1 MAKMQ
6 RYQPD
11 TPKPWIHWGALFPF
25 FLVAALLIGFAGT
38 SRAAPGERCPD
49 KPKSV
54 KKTRSLAGRFYG
66 KGMKAFEA
74 GKYEQALSSF
84 RCAQSLLPVRLT
96 RYWIAR
102 SAEAAGKHSLAAM
115 LYGELVLAPPP
126 QVGKKEL
133 EERLEALKKKMAKE
147 EALRNQPRPREPRW
161 DDPRKHP
168 ARPRP
173 GGGTEKK
180 KQSKHASKRRAFTL
194 SGWISIGVGG
204 ALTLVGVGLGA
215 AYATDKNK
223 IEDASPGT
231 PWNPDLKK
239 RYDRLDSFKSGT
251 AVCLGVGLGAVVAG
265 SLLLVLRPKERP
277 VSVTVVPTRK
287 GAVAGVQGRF

>member
-1 MAKMQ
+1 MPMIQNYKTSSL
-6 RYQPD
+6 
-11 TPKPWIHWGALFPF
+11 TPGIPWGALIALSF
-25 FLVAALLIGFAGT
+25 VGALLLGFAGASHAT
-38 SRAAPGERCPD
+38 PAESCPD
-49 KPKSV
+49 KPKNA
-54 KKTRSLAGRFYG
+54 KRARSLAGRYYG
-66 KGMKAFEA
+66 RGMKAFESE
-74 GKYEQALSSF
+74 KYEQALAAF
-84 RCAQSLLPVRLT
+84 RCAQTILPVRLT

-115 LYGELVLAPPP
+115 LYGELVLTPPP

-147 EALRNQPRPREPRW
+147 EALQNQPRPRDPSW

-168 ARPRP
+168 ARHRP
-173 GGGTEKK
+173 GDGTK
-180 KQSKHASKRRAFTL
+180 KQSKNAAKRRAFTL
-194 SGWISIGVGG
+194 SGWISVGVGG

-239 RYDRLDSFKSGT
+239 SYDRLDSLKTGT
-251 AVCLGVGLGAVVAG
+251 AVCLGVGLGVVVAG